1 MNQTQRERIEA
12 LYADYVAAIDEDR
25 LEEWPA
31 FFKEH
36 CLYRIT
42 NRRDFDRGLKHGAMW
57 ANSLGMLKDRI
68 SALREANIYED
79 HTYRHITSAFRVLE
93 SNEQEAWVNA
103 NFLVIRTM
111 QNGDMSLFAAG
122 TYQDHIVFE
131 GNDTYLAER
140 IVICDSQKLDTLLAI
155 PL

>member
-68 SALREANIYED
+68 SALRE
-79 HTYRHITSAFRVLE
+79 
-93 SNEQEAWVNA
+93 
-103 NFLVIRTM
+103 
-111 QNGDMSLFAAG
+111 FAAG